1 MSDSPGLGHL
11 WAGWR
16 NEYVSSVAGGSPP
29 QSEHECVFC
38 RILASGEPDEVTYV
52 LWRGRFCVA
61 VLNAY
66 PYNSGHL
73 MVMPLRHIGD
83 LESLEPEESA
93 ELWQAVTTGVRA
105 LKAAYAPGGVNVGA
119 NLGRAAG
126 AGVPDHL
133 HVHCL
138 PRWGGDTNFVTTL
151 AEIRVLPESLPVTW
165 ERLRAAWPRSD
176 RDC

>member
-1 MSDSPGLGHL
+1 MTDTSGLGHL

-16 NEYVSSVAGGSPP
+16 SEYVSSVAPDKPP
-29 QSEHECVFC
+29 ESKHQCVFC
-38 RILASGEPDEVTYV
+38 RILASGEPDESTYV
-52 LWRGRFCVA
+52 LWRGDHCVA
-61 VLNAY
+61 LLNAY

-73 MVMPLRHIGD
+73 MVMPIRHVGELD
-83 LESLEPEESA
+83 HLDASESA
-93 ELWQAVTTGVRA
+93 ELWEATNLGVRA
-105 LKAAYAPGGVNVGA
+105 LRSAYSPGGINIGA

-133 HVHCL
+133 HIHCL

-165 ERLRAAWPRSD
+165 ERLRAAWPASTVG
-176 RDC
+176 